1 LPLPIELPH
10 TNHHLLDLS
19 CVRARNTAQHY
30 PLTAQA
36 VQFLTF
42 SQPPAMDNSSLLEAR
57 VHQRKA
63 AAKKTKSKKN
73 NPIKVVYIS
82 NPMKVKTSAS
92 QFKGLVQELT
102 GQDAEFPDP
111 TKFHGSDGGDVV
123 GHQSVSDHPTMM
135 MKKNIGGDDNDH
147 SREVP
152 VVDPSREPPQ
162 FEPLDDVFTPQMIE
176 SLSGLLPAS
185 VFYDSIS
192 SSGCA

>member
-1 LPLPIELPH
+1 
-10 TNHHLLDLS
+10 
-19 CVRARNTAQHY
+19 
-30 PLTAQA
+30 
-36 VQFLTF
+36 
-42 SQPPAMDNSSLLEAR
+42 
-57 VHQRKA
+57 
-63 AAKKTKSKKN
+63 
-73 NPIKVVYIS
+73 
-82 NPMKVKTSAS
+82 
-92 QFKGLVQELT
+92 
-102 GQDAEFPDP
+102 
-111 TKFHGSDGGDVV
+111 
-123 GHQSVSDHPTMM
+123 MM